1 MTREAAPEIAR
12 VKCLSAGSGADAGSV
27 RILVVPSA
35 PIVNGRLRFED
46 LVPLET
52 TMEKVRNALDGHRL
66 VGTRVII
73 EPPVYQGVTV
83 VAQVKIAAKASAAR
97 VRDDASEV
105 LHRYFNPLVG
115 GPDGRGWPWGRPLQS
130 GEAYTALQEIR
141 GVDFVE
147 EIRLFG
153 ANPVTGERGP
163 ATARLELGASAIAF
177 SYEHQIR
184 VVEA

>member
-1 MTREAAPEIAR
+1 MPQHPRSLAS
-12 VKCLSAGSGADAGSV
+12 KCLPAGDGADAGSV
-27 RILVVPSA
+27 RILVVPAA
-35 PIVNGRLRFED
+35 PIIDGKISFEH
-46 LVPLET
+46 LVPSEET
-52 TMEKVRNALDGHRL
+52 MARILNALDGARL

-83 VAQVKIAAKASAAR
+83 VAQVKARPKISVVR
-97 VRDDASEV
+97 VREEASRV

-115 GPDGRGWPWGRPLQS
+115 GPDGKGWPWGRPIQS

-147 EIRLFG
+147 EIRVFG
-153 ANPVTGERGP
+153 ANPVTGERGQ
-163 ATARLELGASAIAF
+163 ATTRLELASSAIAF

-184 VVEA
+184 VVEP